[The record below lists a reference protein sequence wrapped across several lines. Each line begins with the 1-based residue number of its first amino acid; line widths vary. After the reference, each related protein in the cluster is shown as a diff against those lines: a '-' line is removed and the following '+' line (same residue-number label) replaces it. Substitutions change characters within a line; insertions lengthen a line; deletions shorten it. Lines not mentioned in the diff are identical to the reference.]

1 MYSSKSPL
9 DTRAGFLAGLAL
21 VFMIAAISAIGVM
34 LEQPQGS
41 IYGHIALEQE
51 NFGLSSYN
59 IRASKVYA
67 TATGPRFTNNSQGAN
82 TQPAKTITRGVW
94 VNGDGTFQLDQLPVG
109 EYSVRIR
116 APGFE
121 TEYIESVFVTEAKV
135 AKLTDPLKL
144 RVLQPSISIASNMRV
159 FTSKEEPHFWI
170 NATGA
175 SEAKVKVYKK
185 DFMEIVKSKALQ
197 KEEVQVGADCS
208 LYVTYNSKFHN
219 PWNDETPV
227 YTAKREL
234 VANYTDQASAHF
246 KMDKALPYGD
256 YFVIAEAADFT
267 GTKHCASVSWF
278 SVTDLGL
285 IVKQAP
291 EQTLVRAINLQTMAP
306 VSNVNVEVMTN
317 TEGNLTKITNSKT
330 GANGVVMMNL
340 KDGAVGEG
348 NLLVRGN
355 IANQNALAGNGYWSG
370 GTRDMTTYFYTD
382 RPVYRLGQTV
392 NFKGLARKNSTHG
405 FVNPGKGQAVSISIE
420 DPNNEPLYSG
430 QLTTTAHGT
439 YNGTYKIPE
448 EGKTGAYQIKLTYGD
463 DSTSYQAF
471 EVVQYRKPEYQ
482 VEIIPG
488 TPRVSQG
495 EKVKAKVR
503 ATYYFGAP
511 VSNAQIKYS
520 IYSNPDS
527 SIRYSLEPRPD
538 YYQYFDDWEEGNYR
552 EDDYDYGGLFVA
564 EGKAVTN
571 KDGEAEIE
579 FAAPA
584 HTVSDTSPYSLWDY
598 NERNLKIH
606 ADVTD
611 ISRMTVSSDKNV
623 LATAGDFTLF
633 VNPKKYVVTPNENME
648 SELLALDY
656 DGKPVANQ
664 TINVRLS
671 RWPYD
676 HAKHQTMPEQTFAKQ
691 TVTTDASGK
700 ANVSFKV
707 EGAWPSDTFYV
718 LAEAKDKRGHSIV
731 YGNSFWIANS
741 SEPYTQSAQD
751 LFKVVADKKVYKVGE
766 TAKIMISGP
775 FSAKDKCE
783 ALVTVEGMSIF
794 DYKLVSCSGN
804 AAMVEIPIKDEHA
817 PNIYFGCNIV
827 TAKKQM
833 FDKEI
838 MLMVS
843 PDNHFVD
850 LKVTTDKEKYK
861 PGETA
866 TYKIKATKTN
876 GTPAQNIELSLGVVD
891 ESIYA
896 IRGDATQ
903 DIRKFFYYK
912 RANNVQSFSSFPEQY
927 SGGPD
932 KIEPRMRKNFKD
944 TAAWLPNL
952 ITDKNGEVTAKV
964 PLPDNLTTWRAT
976 VRGISSGTDIGST
989 TQKILVTQDIIARL
1003 ALPRFFTTG
1012 DQGEIT
1018 GIVHNYSGKDQSVK
1032 MTLVSNGQ
1040 FDFNQPLTQ
1049 TINVPK
1055 DGVARFIWNCTAKR
1069 SGNAVLQ
1076 LKAVCS
1082 TGGDALEKTLPI
1094 NAFAINMFK
1103 TITGILTDEKPNVT
1117 LPFEIPQ
1124 GASDPNIT
1132 VSLAASSIGQIKGGF
1147 SSLIDYPYGCT
1158 EQTTSKLMPSI
1169 VAYQMHQKL
1178 GVPLEAADLKK
1189 FEVVKKL
1196 ALARLKDYQHSDGAW
1211 GWWKEDNSDVS
1222 LTCYVLEALKLM
1234 NQSGNLPNAEYKQ
1247 MTDPAIKW
1255 LGTSM
1260 QTLQT
1265 QLSDP
1270 KLVKDYMARERTC
1283 DMARAA
1289 YVMSLYNQKPKAEVM
1304 NWLLKMAGEHTPL
1317 YTPEPLSYLTMAF
1330 DNFGEKAKAKTV
1342 YDRLVTLANI
1352 ADGTVDWEHTPAM
1365 LKKINTT
1372 KDGGLGY
1379 DYTYRY
1385 TGVESTALALRA
1397 MLQLEPTGDKVEAVK
1412 QWLLVHR
1419 DKSGWANTKT
1429 TAEVLLAFLKDAL
1442 VNPPTLA
1449 YESASVQVLLNEAM
1463 KDTAT
1468 FTAQDL
1474 FNTEKSFLYKGTQK
1488 VSLNK
1493 SGSGKLYYNSFLSY
1507 LRNLKPTDNIAGE
1520 SQPKGLQIKREFMRL
1535 EPAATTSDGVLHLKS
1550 VPVTGDLKAGELLL
1564 MKISI
1569 ETPIS
1574 LPYVIVES
1582 PLPSGA
1588 EVVEN
1593 KGMESAAEEDT
1604 NNQAAVQG
1612 DWGNPWWTHQ
1622 DVLDDRMVFFGTTVP
1637 AGKSQFHTLLRME
1650 LPGKVNL
1657 KPVQL
1662 EGMYTNLIRG
1672 YSQPGSLSI
1681 KD

>member
-1 MYSSKSPL
+1 M
-9 DTRAGFLAGLAL
+9 DTRAGLFAGLFVIL
-21 VFMIAAISAIGVM
+21 LIGMLATVGIM
-34 LEQPQGS
+34 LEQKVGS
-41 IYGHIALEQE
+41 IFGRIALEQKG
-51 NFGLSSYN
+51 FGLSSYN
-59 IRASKVYA
+59 IRQNKVYA
-67 TATGPRFTNNSQGAN
+67 TATGPRFTGNSQGEN

-121 TEYIESVFVTEAKV
+121 TEYIESVFVKEAET
-135 AKLTDPLKL
+135 AKLTDPIKM
-144 RVLQPSISIASNMRV
+144 RVLEPSISIASNMRV
-159 FTSKEEPHFWI
+159 FTSKEPPHFWI

-175 SEAKVKVYKK
+175 SEARVKVYKK
-185 DFMEIVKSKALQ
+185 DFMGIVKSQLLQ

-219 PWNDETPV
+219 PWAGENPLWES
-227 YTAKREL
+227 KHEL
-234 VANYTDQASAHF
+234 VANYTDQASSHF
-246 KMDKALPYGD
+246 KMDKPLEYGD
-256 YFVIAEAADFT
+256 YFVIGEATDYS

-278 SVTDLGL
+278 TVSDLGL

-291 EQTLVRAINLQTMAP
+291 EQTLVRAINLTNMAP
-306 VSNVNVEVMTN
+306 VSGVNVDIMTN
-317 TEGNLTKITNSKT
+317 AEGNLTNITKAKT
-330 GANGVVMMNL
+330 AANGVVMINL
-340 KDGAVGEG
+340 PEGAVGDG
-348 NLLVRGN
+348 NLLVMGTL
-355 IANQNALAGNGYWSG
+355 ANQKALAGSGYWSG
-370 GTRDMTTYFYTD
+370 GAKDTSTYFYTD

-405 FVNPGKGQAVSISIE
+405 FINKGKGQTVSISIE
-420 DPNNEPLYSG
+420 DPNNEPLTT
-430 QLTTTAHGT
+430 LDLKTTAHGT
-439 YNGTYKIPE
+439 FNGSYNIPA
-448 EGKTGAYQIKLTYGD
+448 EGKTGGYQIKITYDD
-463 DSTSYQAF
+463 DSTSYQSF

-482 VEIIPG
+482 VEIVPG
-488 TPRVSQG
+488 TARVAAG
-495 EKVKAKVR
+495 DKVKAKVR

-511 VSNAQIKYS
+511 VSNAAIKFS
-520 IYSNPDS
+520 VYSNPDS
-527 SIRYSLEPRPD
+527 SIRYSLEPRPE
-538 YYQYFDDWEEGNYR
+538 YYEYFDDWTEDNYR

-564 EGKAVTN
+564 EGHAVTN
-571 KDGEAEIE
+571 KDGEAELE
-579 FAAPA
+579 FTAPA
-584 HTVSDTSPYSLWDY
+584 HAVVDTSPYSLWDY

-611 ISRMTVSSDKNV
+611 ISRMTVSSDKSV

-633 VNPKKYVVTPNENME
+633 VTPKKYVVTPNESME
-648 SELLALDY
+648 SDILALDY

-676 HAKHQTMPEQTFAKQ
+676 HAKHETKPEQTFAKQ
-691 TVTTDASGK
+691 VVTTNEKGMAT
-700 ANVSFKV
+700 VSFKV

-718 LAEAKDKRGHSIV
+718 LAETNDKKGHKIV
-731 YGNSFWIANS
+731 YGNSFWVSNS
-741 SEPYTQSAQD
+741 SEPYTQSEQD
-751 LFKVVADKKVYKVGE
+751 LFKVVADKKVYKPGE

-775 FSAKDKCE
+775 FTGKEKCE
-783 ALVTVEGMSIF
+783 ALVTVEGMRIF
-794 DYKLVSCSGN
+794 DYKIVPVNNN
-804 AAMVEIPIKDEHA
+804 AAMVEVPIKDEHA
-817 PNIYFGCNIV
+817 PNIFFGCNIV

-833 FDKEI
+833 FEKEV

-850 LKVTTDKEKYK
+850 LKVSTDKEKYK
-861 PGETA
+861 PGETV

-876 GTPAQNIELSLGVVD
+876 GTPAPNMELSMGVVD

-912 RANNVQSFSSFPEQY
+912 RANNVQSFCSFPEQY

-952 ITDKNGEVTAKV
+952 LTDKNGEVTTKV
-964 PLPDNLTTWRAT
+964 LLPDNLTTWRAT
-976 VRGISSGTDIGST
+976 VRGISSQTDIGSA

-1003 ALPRFFTTG
+1003 ALPRFFTAG

-1032 MTLVSNGQ
+1032 LTLVSNGQ
-1040 FDFNQPLTQ
+1040 FDFKEPLTQ
-1049 TINVPK
+1049 TLNVPK
-1055 DGVARFIWNCTAKR
+1055 DGVGRFIWNCTAKKN
-1069 SGNAVLQ
+1069 GNAVLQ
-1076 LKAVCS
+1076 LKAICS
-1082 TGGDALEKTLPI
+1082 TGGDALEKSLPI
-1094 NAFAINMFK
+1094 NAFAVKMFK
-1103 TITGILTDEKPNVT
+1103 TITGILTDETPKVT
-1117 LPFEIPQ
+1117 LPFEMPAN
-1124 GASDPNIT
+1124 ASDPNIT

-1169 VAYQMHQKL
+1169 VAFQMHQKL
-1178 GVPLEAADLKK
+1178 GVPLDAADLKR

-1211 GWWKEDNSDVS
+1211 GWWKEDTSDVS

-1234 NQSGNLPNAEYKQ
+1234 RDSGNLSDADYKQ
-1247 MTDPAIKW
+1247 MTEPALKW

-1260 QTLQT
+1260 QVLHQ

-1270 KLVKDYMARERTC
+1270 KLVKDYMARQRTC

-1289 YVMSLYNQKPKAEVM
+1289 YVMSLYKQKPKAEVLA
-1304 NWLLKMAGEHTPL
+1304 WLAKMAGDQTPL
-1317 YTPEPLSYLTMAF
+1317 YTPEPLSYLVLAF
-1330 DNFGEKAKAKTV
+1330 DNFGEKAKSATL
-1342 YDRLVTLANI
+1342 YERLMTLANVTD
-1352 ADGTVDWEHTPAM
+1352 ATTDWEHTPAM
-1365 LKKINTT
+1365 LKKI
-1372 KDGGLGY
+1372 KIGDGDGAGYSY

-1397 MLQLEPTGDKVEAVK
+1397 CLAADPGNSNRLEAVK
-1412 QWLLVHR
+1412 SWLLIHR
-1419 DKSGWANTKT
+1419 DKDGWANTKT

-1442 VNPPTLA
+1442 LNPPSLG
-1449 YESASVQVLLNEAM
+1449 YQSASVQVILGEAM

-1468 FTAQDL
+1468 FGPQDL
-1474 FNTEKSFLYKGTQK
+1474 FKQEKSFVYNANQK

-1493 SGSGKLYYNSFLSY
+1493 EGSGKLYYNSFLTY
-1507 LRNLKPTDNIAGE
+1507 LRNLTPTDNIAGE
-1520 SQPKGLQIKREFMRL
+1520 SQPKGLKIQREFMRL
-1535 EPAATTSDGVLHLKS
+1535 EPAATTSDGILHLKS
-1550 VPVTGDLKAGELLL
+1550 VPVKGDLKAGELLL
-1564 MKISI
+1564 MKVSI

-1593 KGMESAAEEDT
+1593 RGMEDAAEEDSNT
-1604 NNQAAVQG
+1604 QAAVQG
-1612 DWGNPWWTHQ
+1612 DWGTPWWTHQ
-1622 DVLDDRMVFFGTTVP
+1622 DVLDDKMVFFGTSVP

-1657 KPVQL
+1657 RPVQL
-1662 EGMYTNLIRG
+1662 EGMYTNLIKG